1 MAAVTTADSP
11 ATARPPFWRR
21 IRVRSV
27 LSFICLA
34 ISILCLIVGSLFVWV
49 RASAHNPD
57 GFVAAA
63 LNVQGQVEV
72 QTAIINYVQNEVITQ
87 KRAEEAAAKV
97 IEPLPVSP
105 ERKDFLAG
113 VLAASL
119 RTQVGNIVQSAL
131 STGAAKALIEDAAT
145 RASEGVVNLI
155 NNQPGVFA
163 FQGDAIVFNTEPL
176 VKEARAAVDA
186 KLGPLAKYIPAPLA
200 QEGYPTYTV
209 ASGSAV
215 STVKSAIT
223 LVNLM
228 SWLLPLLFALLL
240 ILGIVLARERRSAAY
255 RTMIA
260 VAVSAIVV
268 LIALRI
274 AKNAIASL
282 LESPASQQ
290 VYDAI
295 LNEIGSRLLD
305 QTLWLTFLAV
315 VVAFVLWVFGPD
327 HLARRLRAWVKLG
340 WHDLQAG
347 VQRPDPGRVTTFI
360 RQYPFHLEVAG
371 LVVVALV
378 LVVMS
383 SVTVTTWVTALVVL
397 ALWCLFIE
405 YTRTAPWLVDVAS
418 RLRRNKDEA
427 AT

>member
-1 MAAVTTADSP
+1 MRAVTTAETP
-11 ATARPPFWRR
+11 AAARPPFWRR

-72 QTAIINYVQNEVITQ
+72 QNAIVNYVQNEVITQ
-87 KRAEEAAAKV
+87 QRAEEAAAKV
-97 IEPLPVSP
+97 IEPLPVSA

-119 RTQVGNIVQSAL
+119 RTQVGNIVESAL
-131 STGAAKALIEDAAT
+131 STGAAKALIEDAAR

-176 VKEARAAVDA
+176 VKEARAAVEE

-215 STVKSAIT
+215 TTVKSAIT
-223 LVNLM
+223 IVNLM

-260 VAVSAIVV
+260 IAVAAIVV
-268 LIALRI
+268 FIALRI
-274 AKNAIASL
+274 AKNVIASL
-282 LESPASQQ
+282 LASPATQE

-295 LNEIGSRLLD
+295 LNEIGTRLLS

-315 VVAFVLWVFGPD
+315 IVAFVLWVFGPD
-327 HLARRLRAWVKLG
+327 QLAKRLRAWVAAR
-340 WHDLQAG
+340 WHELQAG
-347 VQRPDPGRVTTFI
+347 TQRPDPGRVTTFI
-360 RQYPFHLEVAG
+360 RQYPFHLEIG
-371 LVVVALV
+371 GVVLVALV
-378 LVVMS
+378 LLLIA
-383 SVTVTTWVTALVVL
+383 SVSATAWITALVVV

-405 YTRTAPWLVDVAS
+405 YTRTAPWLVALAD
-418 RLRRNKDEA
+418 RLRRKDEA